1 MYVYKWSEDVKKVLC
16 LMIFLPIIKGGGHM
30 RSTPFIVKIL
40 QKKKWKYIDVFSIT
54 TGPIS
59 IKLATKASLCELMDS
74 IFFIQINDHSI
85 HKRGY
90 YQHYIWYNYCFLV
103 NALNTLLMGL
113 FLTEVSD
120 VVHGPCDNFFCFVV
134 FIFILVISFF
144 VAPMYI
150 FYRMQ
155 T

>member
-16 LMIFLPIIKGGGHM
+16 LMIFLPIIKGEGAYAFDPLH
-30 RSTPFIVKIL
+30 SEDITKEEVKIYWRIL
-40 QKKKWKYIDVFSIT
+40 HNYWANFNQTCHKSILVWT
-54 TGPIS
+54 YG
-59 IKLATKASLCELMDS
+59 LN
-74 IFFIQINDHSI
+74 FFIQINDHSI